1 MNNGLENIQRWR
13 CTCAYD
19 GTEYA
24 GWQKQPSKD
33 SVQDAIEQALGKVF
47 QNPVRTIGAGRT
59 DSGVHAR
66 GQVFHFDQDWKHGG
80 EKLLQALRSFLPAD
94 ISPRTIEPVSL
105 GFHALS
111 SSRGKRYIYRAVEGW
126 AMPEDERF
134 ALSLKNQKINL
145 DEMKRGASFLLGKHD
160 FSAFS
165 ASRGKGERENPVK
178 EIWILEINRNG
189 AGYDFIVEGS
199 GFLYK
204 MVRSIVGGLFEVGR
218 GKINANKIKD
228 ILESCER
235 TEVVVSAAAK
245 GLCLDKVYYQVP
257 NFLSK

>member
-33 SVQDAIEQALGKVF
+33 SVQDAIEEALGKVF
-47 QNPVRTIGAGRT
+47 QSPVRTIGAGRT
-59 DSGVHAR
+59 DAGVHAR
-66 GQVFHFDQDWKHGG
+66 GQVFHFDQDWKHG
-80 EKLLQALRSFLPAD
+80 KAKMLQALRSFLPAD
-94 ISPRTIEPVSL
+94 ISPRTIEPVSHS
-105 GFHALS
+105 FHALS
-111 SSRGKRYIYRAVEGW
+111 SSRGKRYTYRAVEGW

-134 ALSLKNQKINL
+134 SLSLKNQKFNL
-145 DEMKRGASFLLGKHD
+145 EEMKKAACFLLGKHD

-178 EIWILEINRNG
+178 EIWIFEINRT
-189 AGYDFIVEGS
+189 AVGYDFVVEGS

-204 MVRSIVGGLFEVGR
+204 MVRSMVGGLFEVGR
-218 GKINANKIKD
+218 GKINALKIKD
-228 ILESCER
+228 VLESCER

-245 GLCLDKVYYQVP
+245 GLCLDKVYYKVP
-257 NFLSK
+257 DFSSK